1 MKGETE
7 VIPEGRAT
15 AKAEPVPPQDDVIQG
30 RKLLK
35 SGAGA

>member
-1 MKGETE
+1 MNNGKNLDR
-7 VIPEGRAT
+7 EGAS
-15 AKAEPVPPQDDVIQG
+15 QDDVIQG